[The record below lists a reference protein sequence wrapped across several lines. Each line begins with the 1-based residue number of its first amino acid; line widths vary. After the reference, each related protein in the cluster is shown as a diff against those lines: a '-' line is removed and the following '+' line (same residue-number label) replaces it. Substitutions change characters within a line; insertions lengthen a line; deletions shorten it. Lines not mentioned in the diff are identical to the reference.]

1 LKERVTE
8 WDGVRAM
15 AGDCERGKAL
25 FNPLTPK
32 DIYNGRTAPLTSK
45 SCISYIYS
53 TNAGT
58 EYIKHG
64 IDGPFF
70 IFKMQFVS

>member
-1 LKERVTE
+1 MNKRKIK
-8 WDGVRAM
+8 M
-15 AGDCERGKAL
+15 AL
-25 FNPLTPK
+25 NPLTPK
-32 DIYNGRTAPLTSK
+32 YIYNGRTAPLTSK
-45 SCISYIYS
+45 GCILYIYS

-70 IFKMQFVS
+70 